1 MGKQSPTAYSLKP
14 KAFFL
19 VGPTASGKSSV
30 AQYIAE
36 REGQLIV
43 SADSMNLYRGMDI
56 GTAKPSVDERGKV
69 DYAGIDLSEP
79 TGKFNVA
86 NYLDTVKPF
95 LESGRETIVV
105 GGTGL
110 YVKCLT
116 EGFDDVPPENTELR
130 AELEALDFLALEKR
144 AKEESSELYSQL
156 TKDDRLNPRRL
167 IRILE
172 RIAGFQSAVSEPT
185 GSRRYARSWNSRPK
199 PTIVGLHVEREVLHQ
214 RIEQRVEQMY
224 DSGLIDEARSLIEF
238 DLSQTA
244 LQAIGY
250 AEAFAVLKNEMTM
263 EEAKEQTVIRTR
275 QLAKRQM
282 TWFRNQLNVEWI
294 DTVAFKTLEDLAD
307 AVTNAWKRLGA
318 APIIFD

>member
-1 MGKQSPTAYSLKP
+1 MPDRMPSAY
-14 KAFFL
+14 FL

-56 GTAKPSVDERGKV
+56 GTAKPDQAEREKA
-69 DYAGIDLSEP
+69 DYAGFDLAEP
-79 TGKFNVA
+79 TEKFSVA
-86 NYLDTVKPF
+86 NYLDAVRPAF
-95 LESGRETIVV
+95 ESDRQVIVT

-130 AELEALDFLALEKR
+130 AELEALGFDQLAER
-144 AKEESSELYSQL
+144 ARADAGELYEAL
-156 TKDDRLNPRRL
+156 TPDDRQNPRRL
-167 IRILE
+167 VRIVE
-172 RIAGFQSAVSEPT
+172 KARAKASI
-185 GSRRYARSWNSRPK
+185 GSCWNSRPK
-199 PTIVGLHVEREVLHQ
+199 PKIAGLLVEREELHR
-214 RIEQRVEQMY
+214 RIEQRVDRMY
-224 DSGLIDEARSLIEF
+224 ADGLLDEAGKLLNLE
-238 DLSQTA
+238 LSSTA

-250 AEAFAVLKNEMTM
+250 AEAFAVLKNEMT
-263 EEAKEQTVIRTR
+263 EAQARERTVIRTR

-294 DTVAFKTLEDLAD
+294 DTSRCGTEEKLASEVQTVWD
-307 AVTNAWKRLGA
+307 KLGA
-318 APIIFD
+318 TSVML